1 MLKLSNIVKA
11 ADIRAVDAVRDLLGN
26 VPGVEV
32 ESVDY
37 ERHVGP
43 AYHVDAWIGLSYP
56 GGSYALVVDVK
67 PNGAPR
73 HVRSGVHQLES
84 CVARLR
90 RSGEALGGRCLIP
103 MLVSPYLSPESRA
116 ICTDH
121 DVAYLDLVGNARL
134 AFGTVYI
141 ERAVVDK
148 PRSEARTLRSIFTP
162 KAAAILRVLLRDPD
176 RAWRVADLA
185 AQANASY
192 GHVSNVRKALL
203 EREWLDV
210 RDNGPVLIQPA
221 ALLKTWRESYRRP
234 AGQSITGYTHLH
246 GRQLDERLRGKLNPR
261 PERPRAIYSLHS
273 AAQWLAP
280 FSRSGT
286 QTFYADETGAEVL
299 KEGLKLTPATRGA
312 NVVLHVPTDEN
323 LFDDAS
329 EPAPNVF
336 CTSPIVTYLDLWK
349 GNDREREAAEHLA
362 GELFPWLK

>member
-1 MLKLSNIVKA
+1 MLKPSHIMKTV
-11 ADIRAVDAVRDLLGN
+11 DIRAVIAVRDLLDN
-26 VPGVEV
+26 VPGVEI

-37 ERHVGP
+37 ERHIGP

-90 RSGEALGGRCLIP
+90 RSGEALGGRRLIP
-103 MLVSPYLSPESRA
+103 MLVGPYLSPESRA

-141 ERAVVDK
+141 ERSVADK
-148 PRSEARTLRSIFTP
+148 PRSEARALRSIFTP

-210 RDNGPVLIQPA
+210 RDDGAVLVQPA
-221 ALLKTWRESYRRP
+221 ALLKTWRENYRRP

-246 GRQLDERLRGKLNPR
+246 GRQLGERLRGKLNPR

-286 QTFYADETGAEVL
+286 LTFYADELGAEML
-299 KEGLKLTPATRGA
+299 KEGLNLTPATRGA
-312 NVVLHVPTDEN
+312 NVVLHLPTDES

-329 EPAPNVF
+329 EPGPNVF

-349 GNDREREAAEHLA
+349 GNDREREAAEHLE
-362 GELFPWLK
+362 GEFFPWLK